1 MSSVVLKFVD
11 RGSNLG
17 ETLVQPAH
25 SRFHPFHLRRPPRRL
40 RPSPN
45 GGNPVPP
52 GAPRVQYTFDA
63 STASDNMRAF
73 RRLSGLTTHRDHR
86 SSSDSCERLRAGVC
100 DTVP

>member
-25 SRFHPFHLRRPPRRL
+25 SRFHPFHLADLLVDFARPQMVATPCR
-40 RPSPN
+40 
-45 GGNPVPP
+45 P
-52 GAPRVQYTFDA
+52 GAPRVQYIFGTA
-63 STASDNMRAF
+63 TASDNMRAF